1 MRIKRGL
8 VSQGAFY
15 ILTGAF
21 WFSLSSLC
29 VKLAGRQLPFMEIV
43 LGRTVFS
50 LAICLFLIKKAGI
63 PSLGR
68 KKSFLL
74 LRGGFGFIAM
84 SCMFYSLIHMPLAN
98 AIVLFYMNP
107 VFAAFLSFIFLKERL
122 GLIGVLCV
130 LFSFL
135 GVVLVV
141 QPPFLFAKQES
152 IHVVYSG
159 IALLAAFFAASAY
172 VTIRKIGTSE
182 NPYVIVL
189 YLYLIAIP
197 FASVI
202 SFFQWVWPGP
212 LEWAFLIAIGVFAQ
226 MAQVNLTKGI
236 SLEPAGK
243 ATAIANIQIVFVS
256 VWGLIFFGNFPNFL
270 GIVGII
276 CIVGCTVLLSAQ
288 RSSSTN

>member
-1 MRIKRGL
+1 
-8 VSQGAFY
+8 
-15 ILTGAF
+15 
-21 WFSLSSLC
+21 
-29 VKLAGRQLPFMEIV
+29 MEIV

-50 LAICLFLIKKAGI
+50 LAICFFLIKRAGI
-63 PSLGR
+63 PSLGKR
-68 KKSFLL
+68 KPFLL

-107 VFAAFLSFIFLKERL
+107 VFAALLSFIFLKERL
-122 GLIGVLCV
+122 GIVGILCIF
-130 LFSFL
+130 LSFF

-141 QPPFLFAKQES
+141 QPPLLFAEQGS
-152 IHVVYSG
+152 IHILYSG
-159 IALLAAFFAASAY
+159 IALMAAFFAASAY

-202 SFFQWVWPGP
+202 SYFQWVWPSP
-212 LEWAFLIAIGVFAQ
+212 MEWTLLVAIGVLAQ
-226 MAQVNLTKGI
+226 LAQVNLTKGI

-256 VWGLIFFGNFPNFL
+256 IWGLIFFGNFPNLL
-270 GIVGII
+270 GIFGAV
-276 CIVGCTVLLSAQ
+276 CIVACTVLLSAK
-288 RSSSTN
+288 RSLSNS